1 MVLAKSRRRRGFT
14 LVELLVVITI
24 IGMLVSLLL
33 PAVQMA
39 REAGRRTQCLNNQKQ
54 FATALANYESARRQ
68 FPGWAQIV
76 SHDASAP
83 DVDGDTVGDV
93 VGTWLIPLLPYLE
106 QRQVYDS
113 WVDDSISWANKF
125 KVQLSIGICPSNP
138 PEDMNAGPTVMM
150 YVANAG
156 LPDAQLASSNLVEE
170 PASAVFLNHAVPK
183 TQRKSISLD
192 YLSAHD
198 GASNTLAF
206 SENIHATSWV
216 PSADS
221 AGTPRLPSEY
231 DLCMLWTPSP
241 AAQCANSETRI
252 AAINK
257 CLRDSQNLYGP
268 HLYLSR
274 PSSRHPGVVIV
285 TYCDGHGTTQRDNID
300 WLVYK
305 QLLTPDNY
313 QAGVFAGDNE
323 LRDSVYDSGNN

>member
-1 MVLAKSRRRRGFT
+1 MSSNLRQKREGFT

-54 FATALANYESARRQ
+54 FATALLNYESSRRQ

-76 SHDASAP
+76 SHDASSP
-83 DVDGDTVGDV
+83 YDVDGDNVPDV
-93 VGTWLIPLLPYLE
+93 VATWIIPLLPYLE

-113 WVDDSISWANKF
+113 WVDDSVAWANKR

-138 PEDMNAGPTVMM
+138 PEDMSAGPTVMM

-156 LPDAQLASSNLVEE
+156 LPDATLGPNVEG
-170 PASAVFLNHAVPK
+170 PASAVFLNHARPK
-183 TQRKSISLD
+183 AERKSISLD
-192 YLSAHD
+192 YLGSHD
-198 GASNTLAF
+198 GASNTLAL

-216 PSADS
+216 PAAD
-221 AGTPRLPSEY
+221 AQGTPRLPSEY
-231 DLCMLWTPSP
+231 DVCMLWTPSP
-241 AAQCANSETRI
+241 GACQSGETRV
-252 AAINK
+252 AQINK
-257 CLRDSQNLYGP
+257 CLRDSQNP
-268 HLYLSR
+268 INPELYLAR

-285 TYCDGHGTTQRDNID
+285 TYCDGHGTNQRDNID

-305 QLLTPDNY
+305 QLMTPDNY
-313 QAGVFAGDNE
+313 QAGQFAGDPA
-323 LRDSVYDSGNN
+323 LRDSIYDAGEN